1 MDMVYF
7 LTLKGVNM
15 LVNGTKIK
23 CKAEAHYTM
32 LMIKSLIKVNG
43 LMINFMVMEFSTIKS
58 LLIHQIPSTSSLS
71 IYQTTF
77 GPNMKE
83 TFMKIRKMEKELYSF
98 LTANISEDLLKKDY
112 LMVTEPLKLL
122 MEKSSKEIG
131 FLE

>member
-1 MDMVYF
+1 
-7 LTLKGVNM
+7 
-15 LVNGTKIK
+15 
-23 CKAEAHYTM
+23 
-32 LMIKSLIKVNG
+32 
-43 LMINFMVMEFSTIKS
+43 
-58 LLIHQIPSTSSLS
+58 
-71 IYQTTF
+71 
-77 GPNMKE
+77 MKE